1 MAILIS
7 LMFVGAGLACLLA
20 HFLTF
25 KVPPHHALISR
36 RANQGRYL
44 AGWNF
49 GLKPS
54 DEFLVPLQK
63 HTLTLPTGNNSIQL
77 QTPDDG
83 VLGVTVSIT
92 YSPDDSD
99 GSALLTYKTSTDLQK
114 VLEARVQSALSSWI
128 KRKPLPGTLK
138 RSLTMKDDAEEFVR
152 AKITSIPSS
161 ASALAI
167 RDEPTLYYQ
176 TGYPV
181 NDLGIRIHEVH
192 ITSMHGLKNGTGN
205 ADWGEGED
213 ATFNAQYIFKQ
224 FHAHADSL
232 SNLRKLKEAL
242 LERYPDESDD
252 IEDIYDQV
260 RISMKENR
268 DR

>member
-1 MAILIS
+1 MSILIS
-7 LMFVGAGLACLLA
+7 LLFLGLGIACFA
-20 HFLTF
+20 AYFFSF
-25 KVPPHHALISR
+25 KVPPHHVLISR
-36 RANQGRYL
+36 RAQQGRYL

-63 HTLTLPTGNNSIQL
+63 QTLTLPTNNNLIQL

-83 VLGVTVSIT
+83 VLGVAVSIT

-99 GSALLTYKTSTDLQK
+99 GNALLTYKTSKDLQR

-138 RSLTMKDDAEEFVR
+138 RALTMKDDAEEFVR

-181 NDLGIRIHEVH
+181 NDLGVRIHEVH
-192 ITSMHGLKNGTGN
+192 ITSMQGLKNGTGS
-205 ADWGEGED
+205 ADWGDGED

-242 LERYPDESDD
+242 LARYPDESDD